1 MIHRLILALLAIVVI
16 ATALPT
22 AAQTPAITTTL
33 YVPIIASHAIRPLG
47 FETSTSLL
55 YNSQVKPRAQ
65 ALNAH
70 WVRLNTLS
78 WREAQP
84 TPTSPINWSASSF
97 QDFEQEVLAA
107 NELGLQVMAIIDDH
121 PSWATGNPLNCAPIL
136 DQYHAAFATFVQAVV
151 AKYSQYPYFVRYWEL
166 GNEPDVAVQMVG
178 GNIPYG
184 CWGDLNDDYFGGERY
199 GRMLKVVAP
208 AIRTTDPGAKI
219 IIGGLLLDNPGT
231 NNLKESADF
240 FEGIL
245 RAGAA
250 PYFDIVAFHSYPIYL
265 PQSGNWQI
273 DYDLIRA
280 SWQNRG
286 GMTVGKINYLRDVM
300 QRYGVTKPL
309 FLNETGLRCNSQWAA
324 CNSNLFQMQANILI
338 RSSVRAMAL
347 GVEAYIWYTLDGP
360 GWQEAGLLDG
370 DQQPKPAYNAMQFA
384 IQRLN
389 EVRIPPQ
396 AFNGYG
402 SGLEAYRFQG
412 NGFVLDVVWSVDGTP
427 RQITLP
433 ASSFIAAYTRDGASI
448 TPTISGTTA
457 TINVGFENIYLKRQP

>member
-1 MIHRLILALLAIVVI
+1 MHRLILTLLAIVLL

-33 YVPIIASHAIRPLG
+33 YVPIVASHAIRPLG
-47 FETSTSLL
+47 FETNPSWL
-55 YNSQVKPRAQ
+55 YSSQVKPHAQ

-97 QDFEQEVLAA
+97 QIFEQEVLAA

-121 PSWATGNPLNCAPIL
+121 PSWATNKPLNCAPIL
-136 DQYHAAFATFVQAVV
+136 DQYHAKFAEFVSEVV
-151 AKYSQYPYFVRYWEL
+151 RKYSQYPYYVRYWEL
-166 GNEPDVAVQMVG
+166 GNEPDVAVQLVG
-178 GNIPYG
+178 ADIPYG
-184 CWGDLNDDYFGGERY
+184 CWGDVNDNYYGGERY
-199 GRMLKVVAP
+199 GRMLQVVAP
-208 AIRTTDPGAKI
+208 AIRNVDPGAKI
-219 IIGGLLLDNPGT
+219 VIGGLLLDNPGT
-231 NNLKESADF
+231 NNLKEPADF

-245 RAGAA
+245 RSGAT
-250 PYFDIVAFHSYPIYL
+250 PYFDIVAFHSYPIYV
-265 PQSGNWQI
+265 PINGNWQV
-273 DYDLIRA
+273 DYDLERDT
-280 SWQNRG
+280 WKNRG
-286 GMTVGKINYLRDVM
+286 GMTIGKIKYLREVM
-300 QRYGVTKPL
+300 TRYGVSKPL
-309 FLNETGLRCNSQWAA
+309 FLNETGLRCNPSWAT
-324 CNSNLFQMQANILI
+324 CGDNLYQMQANILI
-338 RSSVRAMAL
+338 RSSIRAISL
-347 GVEAYIWYTLDGP
+347 GVEAYMWYTLDGP
-360 GWQEAGLLDG
+360 GWQSAGLLDG
-370 DQQPKPAYNAMQFA
+370 NQQPKPAYNAMQFA

-448 TPTISGTTA
+448 TPTMSGTMA